1 MKRGLK
7 SFRAGPIILIG
18 LGVIFLLNNF
28 GVLPWDIWTNLWK
41 FWPVIII
48 LIGIEFIVGQ
58 SISFRSL
65 AIVVLLIFIIPIVIT
80 FNPITRNPLSTDKLN
95 VSEPLGSLTKAKI
108 VIDMPATNLDIKAI
122 ESNTYKLIEG
132 KVTYSKAVNK
142 PTISREDTF
151 GQEILKISQVMPA
164 GLPFIS
170 TLQNNTELQ
179 VSRQIPLEIQI
190 NTGAS
195 RESIELKGLR
205 INYLEI
211 NSQASD
217 LNINFD
223 SKYSAKV
230 KLNAKASTIT
240 VKIPKDL
247 EARIKIN
254 SKVKNLSIDSRFIN
268 SNNEYK
274 TSKYDKAIVKLDLQI
289 DAVASSISIK

>member
-1 MKRGLK
+1 
-7 SFRAGPIILIG
+7 
-18 LGVIFLLNNF
+18 
-28 GVLPWDIWTNLWK
+28 
-41 FWPVIII
+41 
-48 LIGIEFIVGQ
+48 
-58 SISFRSL
+58 
-65 AIVVLLIFIIPIVIT
+65 
-80 FNPITRNPLSTDKLN
+80 
-95 VSEPLGSLTKAKI
+95 
-108 VIDMPATNLDIKAI
+108 
-122 ESNTYKLIEG
+122 
-132 KVTYSKAVNK
+132 
-142 PTISREDTF
+142 
-151 GQEILKISQVMPA
+151 
-164 GLPFIS
+164 
-170 TLQNNTELQ
+170 
-179 VSRQIPLEIQI
+179 
-190 NTGAS
+190 
-195 RESIELKGLR
+195 
-205 INYLEI
+205 LEI